1 MSEWT
6 TATLKEYVD
15 AQFSAILRLLDER
28 KDAQQQ
34 AIAAALASVK
44 EAIQKAEN
52 ATERRFDSVNEFRQ
66 TLTDQAGTFATRD
79 QVETLKEDL
88 NRRQGAA
95 LFVSRTWGY
104 IVGVVGVAAA
114 VIAVVVG
121 TRGSS

>member
-1 MSEWT
+1 MGEWT
-6 TATLKEYVD
+6 TGTLKEYVD
-15 AQFSAILRLLDER
+15 TQFAAIIRLLDER

-66 TLTDQAGTFATRD
+66 TLTDQATHFATRD

-104 IVGVVGVAAA
+104 IVAAVGVAAG
-114 VIAVVVG
+114 VVG
-121 TRGSS
+121 IIIATRGSS